1 MSDNETARSN
11 PGIPELGHYGVWV
24 GNRRHPTP
32 ELAYHLESL
41 GFGALWLGGA
51 EADLGLV
58 EAMIADTSTI
68 TIATGI
74 VNIWT
79 GDAHELADSYHRIE
93 ESHPGRVLIG
103 IGAGHP
109 EGQGERARRPYA
121 AMVDYL
127 DVLDERGVPLE
138 RRVLAALGPR
148 MLELARDRS
157 AGAHPYL
164 VTPSFN
170 EGAREIL
177 GAGKLLA
184 TEQRVVL
191 REDAAEARELG
202 RPSVDRP
209 YLGLRNYVNNLRRLG
224 YSDEDL
230 ESPGSDRLIDDLVVY
245 GDDAAILARVDAHLH
260 AGADHVAVQL
270 VTAPDEHI
278 VEAYTHLA
286 RALGVSRTTDPDRAP
301 GVEG

>member
-1 MSDNETARSN
+1 MSESRTPDVGRF
-11 PGIPELGHYGVWV
+11 GVWI
-24 GNRRHPTP
+24 GGRANPTP
-32 ELAYHLESL
+32 ELAYHLETL
-41 GFGALWLGGA
+41 GFGAVWLGGQP
-51 EADLGLV
+51 ADLRLV
-58 EAMIADTSTI
+58 EAVIANTSTI
-68 TIATGI
+68 AVATGI

-79 GDAHELADSYHRIE
+79 DDARELAESYRRIE
-93 ESHPGRVLIG
+93 AAHPGRLIVG

-109 EGQGERARRPYA
+109 EGQGEQALKPYG
-121 AMVDYL
+121 AMVAYL
-127 DVLDERGVPLE
+127 DALDEGGVPLE

-170 EGAREIL
+170 EGARAIL

-191 REDAAEARELG
+191 REDAEQARELG

-209 YLGLRNYVNNLRRLG
+209 YLGLRNYVNNLKRLG
-224 YSDEDL
+224 YSDDDV

-245 GDDAAILARVDAHLH
+245 GDDAAIEARLSAHLR

-270 VTAPDEHI
+270 VQASDDDVPGG
-278 VEAYTHLA
+278 YTQLA
-286 RALGVSRTTDPDRAP
+286 RALGLPRDA
-301 GVEG
+301 GVQG

>member
-1 MSDNETARSN
+1 MPA
-11 PGIPELGHYGVWV
+11 PELGRFGVWI
-24 GNRRHPTP
+24 GARANPTP
-32 ELAYHLESL
+32 ELVYHLENL
-41 GFGALWLGGA
+41 GFGAVWLGGQP
-51 EADLGLV
+51 ADLRLV
-58 EAMIADTSTI
+58 EAALANTSTI
-68 TIATGI
+68 TVATGI
-74 VNIWT
+74 VNIFT
-79 GDAHELADSYHRIE
+79 ADAGELADSYQRVE
-93 ESHPGRVLIG
+93 QEHPGRLLVG

-109 EGQGERARRPYA
+109 EGQGERALKPYG

-127 DVLDERGVPLE
+127 DVLDDRGVPLD

-148 MLELARDRS
+148 MLGLARDRS

-170 EGAREIL
+170 EGARAIL

-191 REDAAEARELG
+191 REDAESARELG

-209 YLGLRNYVNNLRRLG
+209 YLGLRNYVNNLKRLG

-245 GDDAAILARVDAHLH
+245 GDAAAIEARLSAHLR
-260 AGADHVAVQL
+260 AGADHVAAQL
-270 VTAPDEHI
+270 VQASDLTPDEI
-278 VEAYTHLA
+278 AAGYTQLA
-286 RALGVSRTTDPDRAP
+286 RALGLPRDA
-301 GVEG
+301 GVQG

>member
-1 MSDNETARSN
+1 MSDSRTPEVGRFGIWIGARAN
-11 PGIPELGHYGVWV
+11 
-24 GNRRHPTP
+24 PTP
-32 ELAYHLESL
+32 ELAYHLENL
-41 GFGALWLGGA
+41 GFGALWLGGQP
-51 EADLGLV
+51 ADLKLV
-58 EAMIADTSTI
+58 EAIIANTSDI
-68 TIATGI
+68 TVATGI
-74 VNIWT
+74 SNIWT
-79 GDAHELADSYHRIE
+79 ADARELAAAYHRVE
-93 ESHPGRVLIG
+93 AAHPGRLIVG

-109 EGQGERARRPYA
+109 EGQGDQALKPYA
-121 AMVDYL
+121 AMVEYL
-127 DVLDERGVPLE
+127 DVLDEEGVPLE

-170 EGAREIL
+170 EGARAIL

-191 REDAAEARELG
+191 RQDAEAARELG

-209 YLGLRNYVNNLRRLG
+209 YLGLRNYVNNLKRLG
-224 YSDEDL
+224 YGDEDV

-245 GDDAAILARVDAHLH
+245 GDDAAIEARLSAHLR

-270 VTAPDEHI
+270 VQASDDD
-278 VEAYTHLA
+278 VAAGYTQLA
-286 RALGVSRTTDPDRAP
+286 RALGLPRDA
-301 GVEG
+301 GVQG

>member
-1 MSDNETARSN
+1 MSDYSEVSTPA
-11 PGIPELGHYGVWV
+11 LGRYGVWIS
-24 GNRRHPTP
+24 GRADPTP
-32 ELAYHLESL
+32 ELAYHLEAL
-41 GFGALWLGGA
+41 GFGAIWIGGSPA
-51 EADLGLV
+51 NLELV
-58 EAMIADTSTI
+58 ESLIANTSTI
-68 TIATGI
+68 TVATGI

-79 GDAHELADSYHRIE
+79 GDPSELADSYHRVE
-93 ESHPGRVLIG
+93 EAHPGRVLVG
-103 IGAGHP
+103 VGVGHP
-109 EGQGERARRPYA
+109 ENQGGRALKPYA

-127 DVLDERGVPLE
+127 DVLDDRLVPAE

-177 GAGKLLA
+177 GPDRLLA
-184 TEQRVVL
+184 TEQRVVR
-191 REDAAEARELG
+191 REDAEEARELG
-202 RPSVDRP
+202 RPSVDKP
-209 YLGLRNYVNNLRRLG
+209 YLGLRNYVSNLKRLG

-245 GDDAAILARVDAHLH
+245 GDDAAIAARLDSHLH

-270 VTAPDEHI
+270 IAAAGDDIREDYVR
-278 VEAYTHLA
+278 LA
-286 RALGVSRTTDPDRAP
+286 HALGLTD
-301 GVEG
+301 

>member
-1 MSDNETARSN
+1 MSTPA
-11 PGIPELGHYGVWV
+11 LGRYGVWIS
-24 GNRRHPTP
+24 GRADPTP
-32 ELAYHLESL
+32 ELAYHLEAL
-41 GFGALWLGGA
+41 GFGAIWIGGSPA
-51 EADLGLV
+51 NLELV
-58 EAMIADTSTI
+58 ESLIANTSTI
-68 TIATGI
+68 TVATGI

-79 GDAHELADSYHRIE
+79 GDPSELADSYHRVE
-93 ESHPGRVLIG
+93 EAHPGRVLVG
-103 IGAGHP
+103 VGVGHP
-109 EGQGERARRPYA
+109 ENQGGRALKPYA

-127 DVLDERGVPLE
+127 DVLDDRLVPAE

-177 GAGKLLA
+177 GPDRLLA
-184 TEQRVVL
+184 TEQRVVR
-191 REDAAEARELG
+191 REDAEEARELG
-202 RPSVDRP
+202 RPSVDKP
-209 YLGLRNYVNNLRRLG
+209 YLGLRNYVSNLKRLG

-245 GDDAAILARVDAHLH
+245 GDDAAIAARLDSHLH

-270 VTAPDEHI
+270 IAAAGDDIREDYVR
-278 VEAYTHLA
+278 LA
-286 RALGVSRTTDPDRAP
+286 HALGLTD
-301 GVEG
+301 

>member
-1 MSDNETARSN
+1 MAESEITTPDVGR
-11 PGIPELGHYGVWV
+11 HGVWV
-24 GNRRHPTP
+24 SSRKGPTP

-41 GFGALWLGGA
+41 GFGAIWLGGA
-51 EADLGLV
+51 PADLELV
-58 EAMIADTSTI
+58 EAMIANTERI
-68 TIATGI
+68 VVATGI

-79 GDAHELADSYHRIE
+79 GDPHELADSYHRIE
-93 ESHPGRVLIG
+93 EAHPGRVLLG
-103 IGAGHP
+103 VGVGHP
-109 EGQGERARRPYA
+109 ENQGDRALKPFSA
-121 AMVDYL
+121 VNDYL
-127 DVLDERGVPLE
+127 DVLDDERVPE
-138 RRVLAALGPR
+138 GRRVLAALGDR
-148 MLELARDRS
+148 MLRLSRDRA

-191 REDAAEARELG
+191 REDAEEARALG

-209 YLGLRNYVNNLRRLG
+209 YLGLRNYVNNLGRLG
-224 YSDEDL
+224 YSPEDL

-245 GDDAAILARVDAHLH
+245 GDDAAVAARLDAHLH

-270 VTAPDEHI
+270 IAGDGDDVHADYARI
-278 VEAYTHLA
+278 A
-286 RALGVSRTTDPDRAP
+286 RALGLGA
-301 GVEG
+301 EG

>member
-1 MSDNETARSN
+1 MAT
-11 PGIPELGHYGVWV
+11 PELGRFGVWI
-24 GNRRHPTP
+24 GARANPTP
-32 ELAYHLESL
+32 ELVYHLENL
-41 GFGALWLGGA
+41 GFGAVWLGGQP
-51 EADLGLV
+51 ADLKLV
-58 EAMIADTSTI
+58 EAAIANTSTV
-68 TIATGI
+68 TVATGI
-74 VNIWT
+74 VNIFT
-79 GDAHELADSYHRIE
+79 NDAAELADSYHRIE
-93 ESHPGRVLIG
+93 EAHAGRLLVG

-109 EGQGERARRPYA
+109 EGQGDQALKPFG
-121 AMVDYL
+121 AMTAYL
-127 DVLDERGVPLE
+127 DVLDENDVPLD

-148 MLELARDRS
+148 MLGLARDRS

-170 EGAREIL
+170 EGARAIL

-191 REDAAEARELG
+191 REDAESARELG

-209 YLGLRNYVNNLRRLG
+209 YLGLRNYLNNLKRLG

-245 GDDAAILARVDAHLH
+245 GNDAAIEARVSAHLR

-270 VTAPDEHI
+270 VQESDLAADE
-278 VEAYTHLA
+278 VAAGYTRLA
-286 RALGVSRTTDPDRAP
+286 RALGLPRDT
-301 GVEG
+301 GVQG

>member
-1 MSDNETARSN
+1 MAT
-11 PGIPELGHYGVWV
+11 PELGRFGVWI
-24 GNRRHPTP
+24 GGRAHPTP
-32 ELAYHLESL
+32 ELAYHLETL
-41 GFGALWLGGA
+41 GFGALWLGGQP
-51 EADLGLV
+51 ADLGLV
-58 EAMIADTSTI
+58 EAAIANTGTI

-79 GDAHELADSYHRIE
+79 ADAGELADSYHRIE
-93 ESHPGRVLIG
+93 AAHPGRLLVG

-109 EGQGERARRPYA
+109 ESQGEQALKPYA

-138 RRVLAALGPR
+138 RRALAALGPR

-170 EGAREIL
+170 EGARAIL

-191 REDAAEARELG
+191 REDAEAARELG

-209 YLGLRNYVNNLRRLG
+209 YLGLRNYLSNLKRLG

-245 GDDAAILARVDAHLH
+245 GDDAAIAARLGAHLR
-260 AGADHVAVQL
+260 AGADHVAAQL
-270 VTAPDEHI
+270 VQESDLTPDE
-278 VEAYTHLA
+278 VAAGYTRLA
-286 RALGVSRTTDPDRAP
+286 RALGLPRDA
-301 GVEG
+301 GVQG

>member
-1 MSDNETARSN
+1 MSEYSETQTPEVGRYGVWIGGRSN
-11 PGIPELGHYGVWV
+11 PA
-24 GNRRHPTP
+24 P
-32 ELAYHLESL
+32 ELAYHLETL
-41 GFGALWLGGA
+41 GFGALWLGGQPV
-51 EADLGLV
+51 DLRAV
-58 EAMIADTSTI
+58 EAAIANTSTI
-68 TIATGI
+68 TVATGI

-79 GDAHELADSYHRIE
+79 GDARELAESYHRIE
-93 ESHPGRVLIG
+93 AEYPGRLLVG

-109 EGQGERARRPYA
+109 ENQGAAARKPYG

-127 DVLDERGVPLE
+127 DVLDDAGLPLE

-170 EGAREIL
+170 EGARAIL

-191 REDAAEARELG
+191 REDAEAARELG

-209 YLGLRNYVNNLRRLG
+209 YLGLRNYVRNLKRLG
-224 YSDEDL
+224 YGDEDV

-245 GDDAAILARVDAHLH
+245 GDDAAIEARLSAHLR

-270 VTAPDEHI
+270 VQGPDDD
-278 VEAYTHLA
+278 VFAAYTQLA
-286 RALGVSRTTDPDRAP
+286 RALGLPRDA
-301 GVEG
+301 GVQG